1 MERRL
6 AAILAADVVGYTRLM
21 GADET
26 GTLERLKSFRK
37 ELMQPKI
44 TERKGRIVKL
54 MGDGLLAEFPSV
66 VEAVQCAINIQQEA
80 AEREPDISD
89 DRRIRL
95 RIGINLGD
103 IIVEGSDIYGDGVNV
118 AARLEALAD
127 PGGICVSGDAYR
139 QAKGKIEAGFEDM
152 GEQDLKNVAEPVS
165 VYRIAGDGSGTAA
178 ASPAKAPLSLPDKPS
193 VAILPFENKSSDAEQ
208 GYFADG
214 LTENIITG
222 LTRFQSLFVIAVAS
236 TFITREKG
244 LDAVTAARE
253 LGVAHIV
260 DGSVRKAGNR
270 VRVTA
275 QLVEADTGRR
285 VWAENYDRDLEDIFI
300 IQDEITDMI
309 VATVVGR
316 MEDANRQ
323 RAERKDDQEMA
334 AFDFVFRGR
343 QCLNR
348 YTKDATLEA
357 RTYFNRALEL
367 DSNCAA
373 AYAGL
378 AMSYSSESHSTWSE
392 DIDASDDRLYELAQK
407 AVALDANDDLAL
419 YALASAYHFRDQNDQ
434 ANAQIDKAIDL
445 NPNDYHN
452 MCAKG
457 WFCTFAGNIDE
468 GLAITTDAMRRNP
481 YSPDGCHVVLGLA
494 NYVAHDYEAAI
505 EALCSIS
512 TPNNFNMGFLTACY
526 GQLGRTKEAKGAMAE
541 FLKLTKTDFI
551 DWPAGEEEP
560 WRAHWKHFL
569 RFSDPAVFDHLMEGL
584 KKAGLST

>member
-21 GADET
+21 GGDET
-26 GTLERLKSFRK
+26 GTLERLKSLRK
-37 ELMQPKI
+37 ELVQPKI

-66 VEAVQCAINIQQEA
+66 VEAVQCAIDIQQEV

-285 VWAENYDRDLEDIFI
+285 VWAETYDRDLEDIFI

-334 AFDFVFRGR
+334 AFDCVFRGR

-392 DIDASDDRLYELAQK
+392 DIDASDDRLYEFAQK

-419 YALASAYHFRDQNDQ
+419 YALASAYFFRDQNDQ
-434 ANAQIDKAIDL
+434 ANSQSTRRSTLIR
-445 NPNDYHN
+445 
-452 MCAKG
+452 
-457 WFCTFAGNIDE
+457 TT
-468 GLAITTDAMRRNP
+468 ITTCVPKAGFAPSRETSMR
-481 YSPDGCHVVLGLA
+481 
-494 NYVAHDYEAAI
+494 
-505 EALCSIS
+505 
-512 TPNNFNMGFLTACY
+512 
-526 GQLGRTKEAKGAMAE
+526 
-541 FLKLTKTDFI
+541 
-551 DWPAGEEEP
+551 DWPSRQTQCAEILILRTAATWFLAWP
-560 WRAHWKHFL
+560 IMWRTTTRRQSKPCAASQRQIISIWAF
-569 RFSDPAVFDHLMEGL
+569 
-584 KKAGLST
+584 

>member
-6 AAILAADVVGYTRLM
+6 AAILAADVVAYTRLM
-21 GADET
+21 GVDEA
-26 GTLERLKSFRK
+26 GTLRRMT
-37 ELMQPKI
+37 ELREEVLHPLI
-44 TERKGRIVKL
+44 AEHRGRVVKL
-54 MGDGLLAEFPSV
+54 MGDGLLLEFSSV
-66 VEAVQCAINIQQEA
+66 VDAVACALAWQKDVANHEADGDKDTKF
-80 AEREPDISD
+80 RF
-89 DRRIRL
+89 

-103 IIVEGSDIYGDGVNV
+103 VIVEGDDIHGDGVNI
-118 AARLEALAD
+118 AARLEGLAE
-127 PGGICVSGDAYR
+127 PGGICLSGDAYR

-165 VYRIAGDGSGTAA
+165 VYRIAGDGSDTAA
-178 ASPAKAPLSLPDKPS
+178 GSAAKAPLSLPDKPS

-275 QLVEADTGRR
+275 QLVEADTGRS
-285 VWAENYDRDLEDIFI
+285 VWAETYDRDLEDIFI

-334 AFDFVFRGR
+334 AFDCVFRGR

-392 DIDASDDRLYELAQK
+392 DIDASDDRLFELAQK

-505 EALCSIS
+505 EALCRIS
-512 TPNNFNMGFLTACY
+512 TPSNFDMGFLTACY